1 MSSLNCDCVQPDK
14 DAERKISTASVHREG
29 DADNLPPLAEC
40 INASFGYGRET
51 VLEAVN
57 LTVPRGVFWP
67 IVGPNGAGKSTL
79 LKGILGLLPPLAG
92 TVRLHL
98 NGDPPGYVPQ
108 GWKLDSIYPLTV
120 GDVTLQGRFCHM
132 AWHKR
137 PDKEDIAIAKEAL
150 REVRLADCWD
160 KNYRDLS
167 GGMRQKVLIARAL
180 CYSHNI
186 ICLDEPT
193 SEVDKPSELD
203 ILEHLYR
210 LHNEKKM
217 SVLLVC
223 HAIGAVFNYADACL
237 LVEHGKITIAKG
249 ETLKRIKESYV

>member
-1 MSSLNCDCVQPDK
+1 MSGG
-14 DAERKISTASVHREG
+14 R
-29 DADNLPPLAEC
+29 PLVELAG
-40 INASFGYGRET
+40 ASFGYGREA
-51 VLEAVN
+51 VLERVN
-57 LTVPRGVFWP
+57 LAVPAGVFWP

-79 LKGILGLLPPLAG
+79 LRGILGLLPPLAG
-92 TVRLHL
+92 SVRRRLD
-98 NGDPPGYVPQ
+98 GRPPGYVPQ

-120 GDVTLQGRFCHM
+120 GEVVLQGRYCQM
-132 AWHKR
+132 PWHKR
-137 PDKEDIAIAKEAL
+137 PSAHDVRAGREAL
-150 REVRLADCWD
+150 REVRLEGCWE

-180 CYSHNI
+180 CYSHSF

-210 LHNEKKM
+210 LHEEKKM

-223 HAIGAVFNYADACL
+223 HAIGAVFSYADACL
-237 LVEHGKITIAKG
+237 LVEHGKIEVAAG
-249 ETLKRIKESYV
+249 ATLKRIRETYV

>member
-1 MSSLNCDCVQPDK
+1 MNGLRNQGV
-14 DAERKISTASVHREG
+14 AAAASIG
-29 DADNLPPLAEC
+29 DAAAGQPLAQC
-40 INASFGYGRET
+40 VNASFGYGRT
-51 VLEAVN
+51 PVLENVS
-57 LTVPRGVFWP
+57 LSVPRGVFWP

-92 TVRLHL
+92 EVKL
-98 NGDPPGYVPQ
+98 NLGGNPPGYVPQ

-120 GDVTLQGRFCHM
+120 GDVVLQGRFGHM

-137 PDKEDIAIAKEAL
+137 PDSGDVETARQAL
-150 REVRLADCWD
+150 REVRLDGRWD
-160 KNYRDLS
+160 MNYRDLS

-180 CYSHNI
+180 CYSHSL

-203 ILEHLYR
+203 ILEHLCR
-210 LHNEKKM
+210 LRSEKNM

-223 HAIGAVFNYADACL
+223 HAIGAVFKYADTCL
-237 LVEHGKITIAKG
+237 LVEHGEITVARGAMLGK
-249 ETLKRIKESYV
+249 IKESYV